1 MPYEI
6 NETSNEVTFTYIYA
20 DLESIIKRLI
30 LMRSTTIRNK
40 DGVPQIDIY
49 SMNDSDSDFY
59 DTMIINAANNLF
71 NQLIKLTY
79 GVTNVIFNEDSPAQ
93 DVMMDG
99 VGDLYEGDESGSGSD
114 SVIVPD
120 TTPTPEIGTIT
131 FIIKYKTGY
140 NTNYL
145 IPIDNFI
152 ERYLKHSV
160 QKQWYESCN
169 LNEFAEAEQV
179 ELNVI
184 VRKLLDGFVELRK
197 AGLS

>member
-1 MPYEI
+1 
-6 NETSNEVTFTYIYA
+6 
-20 DLESIIKRLI
+20 
-30 LMRSTTIRNK
+30 
-40 DGVPQIDIY
+40 
-49 SMNDSDSDFY
+49 
-59 DTMIINAANNLF
+59 
-71 NQLIKLTY
+71 
-79 GVTNVIFNEDSPAQ
+79 
-93 DVMMDG
+93 MMDG

-169 LNEFAEAEQV
+169 LNKFAEAEQV

-184 VRKLLDGFVELRK
+184 VRKLLDGFIELRK
-197 AGLS
+197 SSLS